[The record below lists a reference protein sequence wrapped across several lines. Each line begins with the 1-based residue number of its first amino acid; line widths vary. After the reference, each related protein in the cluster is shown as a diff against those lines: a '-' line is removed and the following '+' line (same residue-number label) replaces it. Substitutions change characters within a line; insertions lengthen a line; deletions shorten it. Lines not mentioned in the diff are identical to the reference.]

1 MKRILI
7 ADDKATS
14 RELLRTV
21 LERQGYAI
29 IEATDGEDALQ
40 KARAEA
46 PDLILLDLQMPRR
59 TGYEVLGELRRDPRH
74 AALPII
80 AITASA
86 MQGDRERALAAG
98 FTSYLTKPVA
108 LAQLRA
114 QIQSLLLDGNSAG
127 IGGS

>member
-29 IEATDGEDALQ
+29 IEAADGEEALQ
-40 KARAEA
+40 KARAES

-59 TGYEVLGELRRDPRH
+59 TGYEVLGELRMDPRYTT
-74 AALPII
+74 LPII

-98 FTSYLTKPVA
+98 FTSYITKPVA
-108 LAQLRA
+108 LAQLRT
-114 QIQSLLLDGNSAG
+114 QIQKLLSDGNSAG